1 MGKGCGI
8 SGNITVNEALEILK
22 GALKQLGL
30 DSAEVTMN
38 GHGLTQEKSAAIARD
53 IVAGGFGEAKPAG
66 KPVKYEFKEGWF
78 SWHRV
83 EQNGD
88 CINLFFNLDD
98 DNLPINYLPVEPVE
112 KEVG

>member
-30 DSAEVTMN
+30 DSTDVTIN
-38 GHGLTQEKSAAIARD
+38 GHGLTQEKSAAIARN
-53 IVAGGFGEAKPAG
+53 IVAGGFGEKVIPAG

-78 SWHRV
+78 SWNTV
-83 EQNGD
+83 EQDGD
-88 CINLFFNLDD
+88 SINLFFSLTDEE
-98 DNLPINYLPVEPVE
+98 LPINYLPVEAAQ
-112 KEVG
+112 